1 LLICFP
7 TPPAKFASSPSDMA
21 FIRKKGQYA
30 YLVESY
36 RDEAGKPRQKVLAYL
51 GLITEMDE
59 KLVDLRKEHPEW
71 FDAAP
76 VSTKTVVMK
85 PKTDYHPNFPPWD
98 RRRD

>member
-1 LLICFP
+1 
-7 TPPAKFASSPSDMA
+7 MA

-30 YLVESY
+30 YLVESR

-59 KLVDLRKEHPEW
+59 KLDELRKEHPEW
-71 FDAAP
+71 FGPTPVAP
-76 VSTKTVVMK
+76 KTAVIKHKTVYL
-85 PKTDYHPNFPPWD
+85 PYFPPWD

>member
-1 LLICFP
+1 M
-7 TPPAKFASSPSDMA
+7 S

-51 GLITEMDE
+51 GLIAEMDE
-59 KLVDLRKEHPEW
+59 KLNELRKEHPEW
-71 FDAAP
+71 FSDAP
-76 VSTKTVVMK
+76 VTTKTPDAKPRVVH
-85 PKTDYHPNFPPWD
+85 HPSVPPWD

>member
-1 LLICFP
+1 
-7 TPPAKFASSPSDMA
+7 MA

-59 KLVDLRKEHPEW
+59 KLDGLRTEHPEW
-71 FDAAP
+71 FDEAP
-76 VSTKTVVMK
+76 VAAKTPETK
-85 PKTDYHPNFPPWD
+85 PKAVYHPSIPPWD

>member
-1 LLICFP
+1 
-7 TPPAKFASSPSDMA
+7 MA

-30 YLVESY
+30 YLVESR

-59 KLVDLRKEHPEW
+59 KLSELRKEHPEW
-71 FDAAP
+71 FDEAP
-76 VSTKTVVMK
+76 VGSKAMAEK
-85 PKTDYHPNFPPWD
+85 PKVVYHPSVPPWD

>member
-1 LLICFP
+1 
-7 TPPAKFASSPSDMA
+7 MA

-30 YLVESY
+30 YLVESH

-59 KLVDLRKEHPEW
+59 KLSELRKEHPEW

-76 VSTKTVVMK
+76 VALKTPAAK
-85 PKTDYHPNFPPWD
+85 PKVVYHPSVPPWD